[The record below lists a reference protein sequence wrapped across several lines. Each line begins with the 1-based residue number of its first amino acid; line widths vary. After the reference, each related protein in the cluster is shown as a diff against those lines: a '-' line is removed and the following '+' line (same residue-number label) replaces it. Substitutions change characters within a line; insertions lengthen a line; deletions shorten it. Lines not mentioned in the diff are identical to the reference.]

1 MLASITPLGERG
13 RNRKWSVTVVFYLVG
28 SVLGGT
34 LLGTVAGIV
43 GSLLRSAVRPTDGVT
58 LLVIGAAALAALVID
73 SRRAAVPSVRRQVN
87 EDWLRQYRSWVYGVG
102 FGVQLGAGLAT
113 IVTSAATYLLV
124 VVALLS
130 PTPWLAVALGALYG
144 AARALPVLLT
154 ARVTNFAQLGHL
166 HRRLSSLRPRAR
178 RLALLTEL
186 AVAVAATGGAVA
198 VR

>member
-13 RNRKWSVTVVFYLVG
+13 RNRKWSVTVAFYLVG

-34 LLGTVAGIV
+34 LLGTGAGIV
-43 GSLLRSAVRPTDGVT
+43 GSFLRSAVRPSGALT
-58 LLVIGAAALAALVID
+58 LLVIGASALAALVID
-73 SRRAAVPSVRRQVN
+73 SRRAAVPSLRRQVN

-130 PTPWLAVALGALYG
+130 PSLWLAVALGTLYG
-144 AARALPVLLT
+144 SARALPVLLT
-154 ARVTNFAQLGHL
+154 ARVTNFAQLGDL

>member
-1 MLASITPLGERG
+1 MI
-13 RNRKWSVTVVFYLVG
+13 
-28 SVLGGT
+28 GGA
-34 LLGTVAGIV
+34 LLGTVAGML
-43 GSLLRSAVRPTDGVT
+43 GSVVRSAARPSSAVT
-58 LLVIGAAALAALVID
+58 LVVIGAAALVAVVVD
-73 SRRAAVPSVRRQVN
+73 SRRASVPSVRRQVN
-87 EDWLRQYRSWVYGVG
+87 EDWLRQYRSWVYGIG

-130 PTPWLAVALGALYG
+130 PALWLAVALGALYG

-154 ARVTNFAQLGHL
+154 ARVTSFAQLGDL
-166 HRRLSSLRPRAR
+166 HRRLSSLRPGAR

-186 AVAVAATGGAVA
+186 AVAVVATGGAVA